1 MLLTGGP
8 VQTMIVIYS
17 EFSYYKGSVYKHTY
31 GFVSIGLHAL
41 EMVGYG
47 TTEDGTDYWTI
58 KNSWGETWGENG
70 YFRIVRGV
78 NERRIEDSVY
88 AAYFD

>member
-1 MLLTGGP
+1 MNMLLTGGP

-47 TTEDGTDYWTI
+47 TTEDGTDY
-58 KNSWGETWGENG
+58 
-70 YFRIVRGV
+70 
-78 NERRIEDSVY
+78 
-88 AAYFD
+88 